1 MTARTP
7 KTLVFAPRSPAVG
20 VPAYHSAMT
29 AAFDATHG
37 TDQRFTDA
45 LSGSDGMADPSTMMP
60 VLDVYPDA
68 LSASMPVDVVPVD
81 GLPVV
86 LPPLAQPNQQPGVRA
101 EPVSAAAAGQPM
113 GRRPA
118 AARGPQRPAATRS
131 PQRRPAPAWEVFQP
145 AQRPVAPRPAAAR
158 PTAPRPPAPLPPAAA
173 YRRPQASPAATSSL
187 QGRTVTAADVADMFR
202 NVRPGRPMQ
211 VDRQSFQA
219 THPQSVASASPAA
232 VAPAAPMAS
241 QYTARGQVRNTSRD
255 RAQERRRVS
264 SSVRRRGSSVWAV
277 IVFMFVILFATGL
290 GQKAIDLITGLL
302 NR

>member
-1 MTARTP
+1 
-7 KTLVFAPRSPAVG
+7 
-20 VPAYHSAMT
+20 
-29 AAFDATHG
+29 
-37 TDQRFTDA
+37 
-45 LSGSDGMADPSTMMP
+45 
-60 VLDVYPDA
+60 
-68 LSASMPVDVVPVD
+68 
-81 GLPVV
+81 
-86 LPPLAQPNQQPGVRA
+86 
-101 EPVSAAAAGQPM
+101 
-113 GRRPA
+113 
-118 AARGPQRPAATRS
+118 
-131 PQRRPAPAWEVFQP
+131 
-145 AQRPVAPRPAAAR
+145 
-158 PTAPRPPAPLPPAAA
+158 
-173 YRRPQASPAATSSL
+173 
-187 QGRTVTAADVADMFR
+187 MFR
-202 NVRPGRPMQ
+202 TVRPGRPMQ